1 MEMEPM
7 LDYTG
12 KTVIVTGARSGI
24 GKATAI
30 AFAKRG
36 ANVVVSGRRP
46 CDETEAIIKEN
57 GLGTSKFIK
66 CDVSNEEEVKNLIA
80 ETVDTFGQLNVAVN
94 NAGTNIGTVDFID
107 QTTDDYNM
115 IMNVDARGIF
125 FCMKYEIIEMLKEI
139 EAGTIPFANIV
150 NVSSVAGL
158 IADPG
163 MAPYIGA
170 KHAVSGL
177 TRAAGIEYAAKGIRI
192 NAIAPGFTAS
202 EQTQHWIDN
211 PEMCALVASY
221 NYQNR
226 IADPSEIANV
236 ALFLGSDLCSF
247 MGGAIVPVDAGQTAH

>member
-1 MEMEPM
+1 MA
-7 LDYTG
+7 DVY
-12 KTVIVTGARSGI
+12 
-24 GKATAI
+24 KAKDHRLNRFVAVKVLKQEFKNDK
-30 AFAKRG
+30 AF
-36 ANVVVSGRRP
+36 V
-46 CDETEAIIKEN
+46 
-57 GLGTSKFIK
+57 SKFR
-66 CDVSNEEEVKNLIA
+66 VEAQSA
-80 ETVDTFGQLNVAVN
+80 
-94 NAGTNIGTVDFID
+94 AG
-107 QTTDDYNM
+107 
-115 IMNVDARGIF
+115 
-125 FCMKYEIIEMLKEI
+125 LSH
-139 EAGTIPFANIV
+139 ANIV